1 MTGIII
7 AIIVAI
13 IGAVGLALILMDRFK
28 IPKYSVSKA
37 THNLGK
43 RQNQKTNP
51 LEIWLKEIANW
62 VSGKIRLNEYKRMQ
76 LEADLKT
83 ADMNTTP
90 EMYVADNIVKSLFI
104 GIFAILVFF
113 FNKLIAGLIVLCA
126 IILYVNNS
134 KKVANRIRDK
144 RKKIEYELPRLVA
157 TIEKTLTHNRDVL
170 GILDA
175 YGIATKKS
183 GEQCSENLYLNGEHQ
198 FVGHIVGEEF
208 ELPKDKRERNT
219 NTNAYNS
226 EAIATIRNHIKCGCC
241 GSPMVRRIAT
251 RNRIKESWVCANN
264 ECGMRVRMTDH
275 ALLEK
280 LSILIN
286 RIIENQ
292 NLLMPKEKKISGE
305 TSQKIC

>member
-1 MTGIII
+1 MTGVII
-7 AIIVAI
+7 AIIVAT

-28 IPKYSVSKA
+28 VPKYSVSKA

-83 ADMNTTP
+83 ADMNMTP

-104 GIFAILVFF
+104 GIFAIPVFF

-175 YGIATKKS
+175 YKDGA
-183 GEQCSENLYLNGEHQ
+183 GP
-198 FVGHIVGEEF
+198 
-208 ELPKDKRERNT
+208 ELKRELEITVADMRSGNYEVALT
-219 NTNAYNS
+219 RLESRVGSAMLSDVTRGLISVIRGDETAVYWGSLVLKFSDYQRQNLKA
-226 EAIATIRNHIKCGCC
+226 EAEKAPK
-241 GSPMVRRIAT
+241 
-251 RNRIKESWVCANN
+251 
-264 ECGMRVRMTDH
+264 RVR
-275 ALLEK
+275 K
-280 LSILIN
+280 LSMVLLICFML
-286 RIIENQ
+286 IYVAVIGEV
-292 NLLMPKEKKISGE
+292 LISSLGGLM
-305 TSQKIC
+305 T

>member
-83 ADMNTTP
+83 ADMNMTP

-104 GIFAILVFF
+104 GIFSIPVFF

-175 YGIATKKS
+175 YKDGA
-183 GEQCSENLYLNGEHQ
+183 GP
-198 FVGHIVGEEF
+198 
-208 ELPKDKRERNT
+208 ELKRELEITVADMRSGNYEVALT
-219 NTNAYNS
+219 RLESRVGSAMLSDVTRGLISVIRGDETAVYWGSLVLKFSDYQRQNLKA
-226 EAIATIRNHIKCGCC
+226 EAEKAPK
-241 GSPMVRRIAT
+241 
-251 RNRIKESWVCANN
+251 
-264 ECGMRVRMTDH
+264 RVR
-275 ALLEK
+275 K
-280 LSILIN
+280 LSMVLLICFML
-286 RIIENQ
+286 IYVAVIGEV
-292 NLLMPKEKKISGE
+292 LISSLGGLM
-305 TSQKIC
+305 T

>member
-13 IGAVGLALILMDRFK
+13 IGAVGIALILMDRFK
-28 IPKYSVSKA
+28 VPKYSVSKA

-83 ADMNTTP
+83 ADMNMTP

-104 GIFAILVFF
+104 GIFAIPVFF

-134 KKVANRIRDK
+134 KKVANRIKDK

-175 YGIATKKS
+175 YKDGA
-183 GEQCSENLYLNGEHQ
+183 GP
-198 FVGHIVGEEF
+198 
-208 ELPKDKRERNT
+208 ELKRELEITVADMRSGNYEVALT
-219 NTNAYNS
+219 RLESRVGSAMLSDVTRGLISVIRGDETAVYWGSLVLKFSDYQRQNLKA
-226 EAIATIRNHIKCGCC
+226 EAEKAPK
-241 GSPMVRRIAT
+241 
-251 RNRIKESWVCANN
+251 
-264 ECGMRVRMTDH
+264 RVR
-275 ALLEK
+275 K
-280 LSILIN
+280 LSMVLLICFML
-286 RIIENQ
+286 IYVAVIGEV
-292 NLLMPKEKKISGE
+292 LISSLGGLM
-305 TSQKIC
+305 T

>member
-28 IPKYSVSKA
+28 VPKYSVSKA

-83 ADMNTTP
+83 ADMNMTP

-104 GIFAILVFF
+104 GIFAIPVFF

-175 YGIATKKS
+175 YKDGA
-183 GEQCSENLYLNGEHQ
+183 GP
-198 FVGHIVGEEF
+198 
-208 ELPKDKRERNT
+208 ELKRELEITVADMRSGNYEVALT
-219 NTNAYNS
+219 RLESRVGSAMLSDVTRGLISVIRGDETAVYWGSLVLKFYDYQRQNLKA
-226 EAIATIRNHIKCGCC
+226 EAEKAPK
-241 GSPMVRRIAT
+241 
-251 RNRIKESWVCANN
+251 
-264 ECGMRVRMTDH
+264 RVR
-275 ALLEK
+275 K
-280 LSILIN
+280 LSMVLLICFML
-286 RIIENQ
+286 IYVAVIGEV
-292 NLLMPKEKKISGE
+292 LISSLGGLM
-305 TSQKIC
+305 T

>member
-28 IPKYSVSKA
+28 VPKYSVSKA

-83 ADMNTTP
+83 ADMNMTP

-104 GIFAILVFF
+104 GIFAIPVFF

-134 KKVANRIRDK
+134 KKVANRIKDK

-175 YGIATKKS
+175 YKDGA
-183 GEQCSENLYLNGEHQ
+183 GP
-198 FVGHIVGEEF
+198 
-208 ELPKDKRERNT
+208 ELKRELEITVADMRSGNYEVALT
-219 NTNAYNS
+219 RLESRVGSAMLSDVTRGLISVIRGDETAVYWGSLVLKFSDYQRQNLKA
-226 EAIATIRNHIKCGCC
+226 EAEKAPK
-241 GSPMVRRIAT
+241 
-251 RNRIKESWVCANN
+251 
-264 ECGMRVRMTDH
+264 RVR
-275 ALLEK
+275 K
-280 LSILIN
+280 LSMVLLICFML
-286 RIIENQ
+286 IYVAVIGEV
-292 NLLMPKEKKISGE
+292 LISSLGGLM
-305 TSQKIC
+305 T